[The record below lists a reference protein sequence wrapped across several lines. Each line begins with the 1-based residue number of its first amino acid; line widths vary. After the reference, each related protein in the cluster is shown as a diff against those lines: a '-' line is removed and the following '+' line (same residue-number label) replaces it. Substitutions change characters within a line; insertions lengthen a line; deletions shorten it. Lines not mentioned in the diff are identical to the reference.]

1 MKVILLATIFFLIII
16 QVQLNLRA
24 EKRQELIDKLTTKIS
39 IIDIAQNPEEI
50 EDDEYIFQDDT
61 FQQMKY
67 NLTYIRELLQKY
79 NFPESYNY
87 LNETGA
93 EKIVKNQESCGCCWS
108 FATSSALA
116 YKFKKY
122 GIDINLSVQDGVSCF
137 KRDCRGTNLL
147 DPQLNLVKNGT
158 VTEECFPYKSADGKI
173 IPDCPSQCEDGSEF
187 NKYYSQ
193 NAYYAI
199 AKEDIFKT

>member
-93 EKIVKNQESCGCCWS
+93 EKIVKNQENCGCCWS
-108 FATSSALA
+108 FASTSALA
-116 YKFKKY
+116 YRFKKY
-122 GIDINLSVQDGVSCF
+122 GIDINLSVQDGVSCL
-137 KRDCRGTNLL
+137 KGDCRGTNLL

-158 VTEECFPYKSADGKI
+158 VTEECFPYQSAGGKF
-173 IPDCPSQCEDGSEF
+173 IPECPSQCEDGSEF
-187 NKYYSQ
+187 K
-193 NAYYAI
+193 
-199 AKEDIFKT
+199 K